1 MKKTFV
7 RILAFLLVLCMFFSM
22 IACGAKDQ
30 PEDTPAAPSEEVSA
44 NPPAQPESGSE
55 EREHVEL
62 IFYTHANAIF
72 AGFDKTMAAVNE
84 YLKEKLNTTVDFR
97 IYEQST
103 YKDTVN
109 PAFMSGDEMDCL
121 LVGSTGIDFVTNV
134 SKNAFIDISS
144 YIDTYLPGTKARLPE
159 AAWDAYSYQGGIYG
173 ICSIKDLANQL
184 GIYTND
190 TLLNDLG
197 IEFPA
202 DTYYTWKDLVPFFY
216 EVQAARDAKYPE
228 KAGKPMLAANE
239 AGQCIFY
246 DFYDFLVGSY
256 STPLVITGIPGL
268 QDYEGVKSGEEVT
281 SYFYTDEFRE
291 YCEIIKGFRDN
302 GLIQFEFNPDE
313 YTSLYDGDAIGG
325 IVWGDLAVDAA
336 QRGYPFETT
345 MHYANASTLM
355 TSGMLAAGFALPVQ
369 CSNVERTLEVIELLN
384 TDQYLA
390 TLMHFGPEGIGWTDA
405 DNDGVLEFE
414 GTENDPSIEWLE
426 KCWYQWYGFGLG
438 AMTASKAPEGYPA
451 DFADRVFEMNKN
463 GKDSGNLGFTFDAT
477 NVQTE
482 LAACNAVMD
491 EYMSTFNYG
500 TASDLDA
507 TIDEFVNKLKANGLD
522 TIIAECQT
530 QLTEWRAANGK

>member
-22 IACGAKDQ
+22 IACSAKDQ

-84 YLKEKLNTTVDFR
+84 YLNEKLNTTVDFR

-144 YIDTYLPGTKARLPE
+144 YIDTYLPGTKASLPE
-159 AAWDAYSYQGGIYG
+159 AAWEAYSYQGGIYG

-239 AGQCIFY
+239 AGECVFY
-246 DFYDFLVGSY
+246 DFYDFFVGGY
-256 STPLVITGIPGL
+256 NTPLVITGIPGL

-302 GLIQFEFNPDE
+302 GLIQFEFNSDE

-355 TSGMLAAGFALPVQ
+355 TSGLLAAGFALPVQ

-426 KCWYQWYGFGLG
+426 KCWYQWYGFGLC
-438 AMTASKAPEGYPA
+438 AMTASKAP
-451 DFADRVFEMNKN
+451 
-463 GKDSGNLGFTFDAT
+463 
-477 NVQTE
+477 
-482 LAACNAVMD
+482 
-491 EYMSTFNYG
+491 
-500 TASDLDA
+500 
-507 TIDEFVNKLKANGLD
+507 
-522 TIIAECQT
+522 
-530 QLTEWRAANGK
+530 